1 MLETIEHF
9 RQRRRLSSIDP
20 GHLDLVI
27 DEISL
32 AGREPVDYVSGLFN
46 RHEIVFVG
54 HNLPSRKT
62 GLFLQELIPAVSA
75 AGVYLLGI
83 EWACV
88 DDQSLLD
95 ELVNAH
101 QFDEGI
107 ARSALFRWGLRLSLI
122 HI

>member
-32 AGREPVDYVSGLFN
+32 AGREPVDYVSGLFD

-83 EWACV
+83 EWA
-88 DDQSLLD
+88 
-95 ELVNAH
+95 
-101 QFDEGI
+101 
-107 ARSALFRWGLRLSLI
+107 LSLI